1 MNNCETVKEIEMPGC
16 YSGVLKVNVG
26 LEPGTAVSWL
36 STKEGHPMVY
46 DAGISVI
53 DAQGNISL
61 DGDAIQLDYYN
72 TYKFRLL
79 DDVSNNIN
87 IKGYDCYRLMPV
99 KNANEV
105 IDVII

>member
-1 MNNCETVKEIEMPGC
+1 
-16 YSGVLKVNVG
+16 
-26 LEPGTAVSWL
+26 
-36 STKEGHPMVY
+36 MVY